1 MKQTILARRY
11 AKALFAVGKEEG
23 KFEEYNEALQGVAGL
38 YVSHSEVAD
47 ALTNPLYP
55 LDIRQKVMAGMIAS
69 MGVEK
74 IMANFLNL
82 LVEKKRAGIL
92 PEVAQEYQAMVDNEK
107 NVSHGSIV
115 SAIELSEA
123 LQVKVRA
130 TLEKLT
136 GKKVELTV
144 ISSRGQVKVPV
155 ELARSPRLKREMKK
169 YRNEDFEFTAR
180 EVSFFDRVEEQWS
193 GDQLGVLVEDV
204 RSGSW
209 AELGSLSPGDLILEV
224 NGQPAENV
232 DALRRQMERIAA
244 SKEKVVVIKVLRG
257 IHTSY
262 LEIEPNW
269 KS

>member
-11 AKALFAVGKEEG
+11 AKALFAVGKENG

-38 YVSHSEVAD
+38 YVSHPEVVD

-55 LDIRQKVMAGMIAS
+55 LDIRQKVMAGMVAS

-92 PEVAQEYQAMVDNEK
+92 SEVAEEYQAMVDNEK
-107 NVSHGSIV
+107 NVSHGSVV

-136 GKKVELTV
+136 GKKVELTTSV
-144 ISSRGQVKVPV
+144 DPSIIGGIIAKV
-155 ELARSPRLKREMKK
+155 
-169 YRNEDFEFTAR
+169 
-180 EVSFFDRVEEQWS
+180 
-193 GDQLGVLVEDV
+193 
-204 RSGSW
+204 
-209 AELGSLSPGDLILEV
+209 GDLELDGSIRTQL
-224 NGQPAENV
+224 
-232 DALRRQMERIAA
+232 A
-244 SKEKVVVIKVLRG
+244 SLKDSIKGR
-257 IHTSY
+257 
-262 LEIEPNW
+262 E
-269 KS
+269 

>member
-38 YVSHSEVAD
+38 YVSHPEVVD
-47 ALTNPLYP
+47 ALINPLYP
-55 LDIRQKVMAGMIAS
+55 LDIRQKVMAGMVAS

-92 PEVAQEYQAMVDNEK
+92 SEIAEEYQAMVDNEK
-107 NVSHGSIV
+107 NVSHGSVV

-136 GKKVELTV
+136 GKKVELTTSV
-144 ISSRGQVKVPV
+144 DPSIIGGIIAKV
-155 ELARSPRLKREMKK
+155 
-169 YRNEDFEFTAR
+169 
-180 EVSFFDRVEEQWS
+180 
-193 GDQLGVLVEDV
+193 
-204 RSGSW
+204 
-209 AELGSLSPGDLILEV
+209 GDLELDGSIRTQL
-224 NGQPAENV
+224 
-232 DALRRQMERIAA
+232 A
-244 SKEKVVVIKVLRG
+244 SLKDSIKGR
-257 IHTSY
+257 
-262 LEIEPNW
+262 E
-269 KS
+269 

>member
-11 AKALFAVGKEEG
+11 AKALFAVGKEED
-23 KFEEYNEALQGVAGL
+23 KFEEYNETLQGVAEL

-92 PEVAQEYQAMVDNEK
+92 PEVAEEYQSMVDNEK
-107 NVSHGSIV
+107 NVSHGSVV

-136 GKKVELTV
+136 GKKVELTTSV
-144 ISSRGQVKVPV
+144 DPSIIGGIIAKV
-155 ELARSPRLKREMKK
+155 
-169 YRNEDFEFTAR
+169 
-180 EVSFFDRVEEQWS
+180 
-193 GDQLGVLVEDV
+193 
-204 RSGSW
+204 
-209 AELGSLSPGDLILEV
+209 GDLELDGSIRTQL
-224 NGQPAENV
+224 
-232 DALRRQMERIAA
+232 A
-244 SKEKVVVIKVLRG
+244 SLKDSIKGR
-257 IHTSY
+257 
-262 LEIEPNW
+262 E
-269 KS
+269 